1 MSTVRHQE
9 YLNTVYT
16 QQVFVML
23 VLLVSASVVIL
34 TTLADTNSVE
44 ILLMMDSAHVRN
56 MESTLWN
63 KFEK

>member
-56 MESTLWN
+56 MESTL
-63 KFEK
+63 